1 MAHEAH
7 VDMPGNVARP
17 EPPPVN
23 ETQRPQPGHSNSR
36 IRGKPQVTEP
46 VRPHLRDSTCAPLGT
61 PDAPRGSTAPGAEA
75 GEGHTVSP
83 GRRKMSGF
91 LAAAALLLPLRATS
105 KRHPVLLLSNVS
117 VSFQL
122 WLLYGQRCNRSVTN
136 SWPPSPR
143 QQATETLAGDVWSRG
158 RVFTAGPSHPQPAVT
173 LRPAL
178 PLCRMFTFRPEDTP

>member
-1 MAHEAH
+1 MGCVWKQRCEQGCEGHVGSPGGEDSGGQGQMAHEAH

-23 ETQRPQPGHSNSR
+23 VTQRPQPGHSNSR
-36 IRGKPQVTEP
+36 IRGKPQVTGP

-91 LAAAALLLPLRATS
+91 LLQPRSCCHSERLPRGTQCCSFLTS
-105 KRHPVLLLSNVS
+105 QS
-117 VSFQL
+117 
-122 WLLYGQRCNRSVTN
+122 RSSSGFFMV
-136 SWPPSPR
+136 R
-143 QQATETLAGDVWSRG
+143 DAICQ
-158 RVFTAGPSHPQPAVT
+158 
-173 LRPAL
+173 
-178 PLCRMFTFRPEDTP
+178 